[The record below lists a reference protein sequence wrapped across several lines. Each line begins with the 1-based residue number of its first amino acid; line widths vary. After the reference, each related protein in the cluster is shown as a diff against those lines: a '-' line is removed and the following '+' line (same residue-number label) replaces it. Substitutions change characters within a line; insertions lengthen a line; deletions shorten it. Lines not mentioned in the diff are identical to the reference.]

1 MFITF
6 EGIDGSGKSTLIDLL
21 AAEMKKQKLKFRK
34 LREPGDTPLGESL
47 RTLLTTHKS
56 ITPLSELALFIA
68 ARAQLVQDVI
78 KPALD
83 KGEHIICDRYAD
95 STLAYQGYGRG
106 LDKSLIKRMNAAATQ
121 GIVPDLTCLLD
132 LPVEQAAKRRSL
144 NLDRIEREN
153 RAFHE
158 RVRNGYIALA
168 KAEPG
173 RWLVLDSR
181 KKPDENL
188 KVLIKRLRFS

>member
-47 RTLLTTHKS
+47 RTLLTTYKS

-181 KKPDENL
+181 KKPDGNL